1 LNNGAEKPA
10 RDQNKGQVEGQ
21 YLSLGAFADFLALS
35 YSPDAEPRNETTL
48 DGIGRSANA
57 PKSFSLAYCFFVI
70 MGGFIISTQEIDP
83 ERSYSTITAKGILA
97 LAREGQFVSIDESQ
111 ITDRSKADILA
122 KGLVCLQVL

>member
-1 LNNGAEKPA
+1 
-10 RDQNKGQVEGQ
+10 
-21 YLSLGAFADFLALS
+21 
-35 YSPDAEPRNETTL
+35 
-48 DGIGRSANA
+48 
-57 PKSFSLAYCFFVI
+57 

-122 KGLVCLQVL
+122 KGLVCLQVLWMLIQCIARKIAGYPLTILELHTYLCPCMLCSGHVCFVVQSQCLNPHMLH